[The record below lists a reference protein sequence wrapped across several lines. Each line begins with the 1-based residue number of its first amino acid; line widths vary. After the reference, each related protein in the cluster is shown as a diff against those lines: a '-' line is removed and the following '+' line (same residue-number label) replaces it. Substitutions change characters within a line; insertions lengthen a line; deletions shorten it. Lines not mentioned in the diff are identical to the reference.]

1 MKQDKIMQLLCL
13 LDVIYAKTSDFQIL
27 YSILSHNQDFR
38 SNGFCIKRLLLFYRS
53 PMPQYF
59 AELQEH
65 VPHMIM
71 DIYAA
76 MEHMPILA
84 GYVRHS

>member
-1 MKQDKIMQLLCL
+1 MPQFLTFEYFTQ
-13 LDVIYAKTSDFQIL
+13 
-27 YSILSHNQDFR
+27 LSHNQDFL
-38 SNGFCIKRLLLFYRS
+38 SNGFCIRRLLLFYRS
-53 PMPQYF
+53 PMPQYS

-76 MEHMPILA
+76 IQHMPTLA
-84 GYVRHS
+84 GYLHHS

>member
-1 MKQDKIMQLLCL
+1 
-13 LDVIYAKTSDFQIL
+13 
-27 YSILSHNQDFR
+27 
-38 SNGFCIKRLLLFYRS
+38 
-53 PMPQYF
+53 MPQYS

-76 MEHMPILA
+76 IQHMPTLA
-84 GYVRHS
+84 GYLHHS